1 MRGGGGREFLF
12 LTSILHSF
20 PCPSLFFIIPYVL
33 MIDRYLVS
41 WEFHITESNRD
52 YWRVQSLVPPEV
64 GSEALKAWVEAGK
77 AVPWEGMEKL

>member
-1 MRGGGGREFLF
+1 
-12 LTSILHSF
+12 
-20 PCPSLFFIIPYVL
+20 